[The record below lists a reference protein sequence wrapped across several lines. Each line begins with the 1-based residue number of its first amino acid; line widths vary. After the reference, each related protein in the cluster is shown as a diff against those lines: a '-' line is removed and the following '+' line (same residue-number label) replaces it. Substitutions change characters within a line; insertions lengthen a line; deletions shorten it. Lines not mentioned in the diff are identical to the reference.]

1 MASLYE
7 AGWRQGS
14 IVIATLP
21 FDAVVLDPSGQ
32 VVREHRDH
40 GRWAVASQECD
51 LDLTNTDDPSPTI
64 ERPSTRTIPPT
75 IGGSAR
81 PASDWRTSST

>member
-14 IVIATLP
+14 IVVATLP

-32 VVREHRDH
+32 VVRELRDH

-51 LDLTNTDDPSPTI
+51 LDLTNIDDPAPTI
-64 ERPSTRTIPPT
+64 KLRAVHTDGPPT
-75 IGGSAR
+75 IGGFAR
-81 PASDWRTSST
+81 LASD